1 MYFDTHSHINSEA
14 FNLDAD
20 RVIKRALDNQ
30 TALMIIGTDYK
41 SSKRALDLANKYET
55 GVWAAV
61 GLHPLSLRSQHEDK
75 TTGEKGSMA
84 EKFNYD
90 MYATL
95 AKFPKAVAI
104 GEIGLDYAWRE
115 IDADVEVYKKEQQH
129 VLREQLTLAL
139 RFELP
144 VIIHCRQAHDDL
156 LPLLT
161 EFRQANKHKL
171 PKDRPWGVIHC
182 FSGDENIAWQ
192 YFNLGLIISFT
203 GLITFSQRW
212 DELIRK
218 VPADKIMIETDSP
231 YMTPEPHRGKRNEPV
246 LVSYVAQRMAEIR
259 GVNLQT
265 IMEMTTGNA
274 ETLFKLKSRL

>member
-1 MYFDTHSHINSEA
+1 MYFDTHSHL
-14 FNLDAD
+14 NLDAFAAD
-20 RVIKRALDNQ
+20 ADKVIKRALENE
-30 TALMIIGTDYK
+30 TMLVVVGTDYK
-41 SSKRALDLANKYET
+41 SSKKALELANKYQN

-61 GLHPLSLRSQHEDK
+61 GLHPLSLQTYMEET
-75 TTGEKGSMA
+75 TTGTKEIPA
-84 EKFNYD
+84 ERFNYD
-90 MYATL
+90 MYSLL

-115 IDADVEVYKKEQQH
+115 VEENTEHLKKQQREVLKEQ
-129 VLREQLTLAL
+129 LKLA
-139 RFELP
+139 RQFDLP

-156 LPLLT
+156 LPLLQD
-161 EFRQANKHKL
+161 FRQEHKDAL

-182 FSGDENIAWQ
+182 FSGDENLAWQ

-246 LVSYVAQRMAEIR
+246 LVKYVAERMAEIR
-259 GVNLQT
+259 GVSTERIAQL
-265 IMEMTTGNA
+265 TTENA
-274 ETLFKLKSRL
+274 KRIFKIS